1 MTTILTGSYER
12 FLFGFE
18 VGGSEDKVRVEW
30 KREKRRRPAHAGGRR
45 RSTFLAATKLAQP
58 SPSLHSFHQPS
69 TLTRSFYVPVH
80 KGPVKCVAAAT
91 PFAATG
97 GTDDCIHLFDVR
109 VSLKNGDR
117 EQTKKP
123 PPPPC
128 LDSKFTL
135 APSTLYPPC
144 PRLTHTLH
152 SSPFSLSFH
161 TKAHADLGFLMS
173 PGAGAV
179 SALSFY
185 TPPDAAA
192 PSHLLSGTADGGIA
206 VWNAGGE
213 WDCLKTM
220 EDHTCVVGDGGVL
233 GRE

>member
-123 PPPPC
+123 PPPPTAWTANSRS
-128 LDSKFTL
+128 LPLPSTRPAPVSHTRFTL
-135 APSTLYPPC
+135 L
-144 PRLTHTLH
+144 R
-152 SSPFSLSFH
+152 SLSLF
-161 TKAHADLGFLMS
+161 TQR
-173 PGAGAV
+173 P
-179 SALSFY
+179 
-185 TPPDAAA
+185 TP
-192 PSHLLSGTADGGIA
+192 T
-206 VWNAGGE
+206 
-213 WDCLKTM
+213 
-220 EDHTCVVGDGGVL
+220 
-233 GRE
+233 